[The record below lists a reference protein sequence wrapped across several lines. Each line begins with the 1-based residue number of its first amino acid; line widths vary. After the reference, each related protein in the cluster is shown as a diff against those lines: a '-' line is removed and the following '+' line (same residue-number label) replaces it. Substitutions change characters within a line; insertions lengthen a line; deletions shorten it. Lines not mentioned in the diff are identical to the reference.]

1 MTGVESILLEE
12 LDWIVCQSHV
22 GDGVGLH
29 GFGFALKLEHFGK
42 MFTWL
47 LSEFWTMTLLSHVYY
62 CLWQY
67 DGEADDWLKM
77 VNEMYVMAQLTH
89 ETRI

>member
-1 MTGVESILLEE
+1 
-12 LDWIVCQSHV
+12 
-22 GDGVGLH
+22 
-29 GFGFALKLEHFGK
+29 

-77 VNEMYVMAQLTH
+77 ENEMYVMEQLTH